1 MSPQE
6 DTLPHHLNTIL
17 LFCVLICFPRFPLVV
32 SHHFYSEFKLRLRS
46 QSEYCSCH
54 LIMRRHY
61 SDWISA
67 VRLSDLFHLG
77 WWLPLALAAVW
88 IFAASMSPV
97 SPYSS
102 VALTAKLLT
111 WLSGIVERKILLCPK
126 CPSFPMWFILRCQL
140 STFLF
145 VLCLIRLVLGEI
157 CSTARLGSACQR
169 FAGILSWMLKF
180 PWVKLLPLKHSVC
193 SRHMFR

>member
-17 LFCVLICFPRFPLVV
+17 LFCVLVWLPRFPLVV
-32 SHHFYSEFKLRLRS
+32 SHHFYSEFKLCLRS
-46 QSEYCSCH
+46 QSEYYSCH

-77 WWLPLALAAVW
+77 WWLPLALAAAW
-88 IFAASMSPV
+88 DFAASMSPV

-102 VALTAKLLT
+102 VALAAKLLT
-111 WLSGIVERKILLCPK
+111 WLSGLVERKILLCPK
-126 CPSFPMWFILRCQL
+126 CPSFPRVVHFML
-140 STFLF
+140 SAEHNSVCAQFDPVTSGVKF
-145 VLCLIRLVLGEI
+145 V
-157 CSTARLGSACQR
+157 ARLDWEVHVKD
-169 FAGILSWMLKF
+169 LLVSWAE
-180 PWVKLLPLKHSVC
+180 C
-193 SRHMFR
+193 